1 MNDSSRIT
9 RRRLLATA
17 AAAAPAAYLSAP
29 FVRRAHAAGTL
40 SIGFWD
46 HWVPGANDAAVA
58 LVNEWSEAEGVPVSI
73 DFITSQG
80 NKLLLTQ
87 AAEAQAKAGHDVLSF
102 GTWYLPQYR
111 DQLEPMDD
119 VVDGLR
125 AKYGEVNDTVRYLGY
140 VDGFW
145 SGMPFTAG
153 SQMKGPCS
161 RIDLLKRH
169 AGIDIQAMYPAGAA
183 PQDDDWTMETFL
195 EAAKACHAGGNPFGI
210 GLGST
215 SDSVDSI
222 GAFFNAFGGQLVTE
236 SGDIVV
242 AESDGVKAAL
252 DYLRQLGPLLAPD
265 APAWDDASNN
275 KWLVSGNG
283 SMIWNPPSAWAVA
296 VRDAPEL
303 ARNLWTHGAP
313 AGPAGR
319 YSPFLP
325 YFLGVWRFSPMKD
338 EAKSL
343 LTFLGQESSAKA
355 LVEASSGYDIPAFEK
370 LTKFDTWAKVGPP
383 PGTLY
388 HYPDPHGTMT
398 LSISG
403 APAPHNIAQQ
413 IFTQGVMT
421 KMVVRQMEGESLDR
435 TLGWAANEIE
445 GFLRM

>member
-1 MNDSSRIT
+1 MSSRLSIS

-17 AAAAPAAYLSAP
+17 AAAPAAYLAAP
-29 FVRRAHAAGTL
+29 WVRRASAAGTL
-40 SIGFWD
+40 SVGLWD
-46 HWVPGANDAAVA
+46 HWVPGANDAAVT
-58 LVNEWSEAEGVPVSI
+58 LIEEWSEREGVPVSL

-80 NKLLLTQ
+80 NKLILTQ
-87 AAEAQAKAGHDVLSF
+87 AAEAQAKSGHDVLSF

-111 DQLEPMDD
+111 NDLEPMDD
-119 VVDGLR
+119 VVDALR
-125 AKYGEVNDTVRYLGY
+125 GQYGEVNATVQYLGY

-161 RIDLLKRH
+161 RADLLMQH
-169 AGIDIQAMYPAGAA
+169 AGIDIKAMYPAGAA
-183 PQDDDWTMETFL
+183 PQADDWTMETFMA
-195 EAAKACHAGGNPFGI
+195 AAKACHAGGNPFGI
-210 GLGST
+210 GLGVT

-222 GAFFNAFGGQLVTE
+222 GAFFNAFGGQLVNE
-236 SGDIVV
+236 SGDIV
-242 AESDGVKAAL
+242 ADGDGVRAAL
-252 DYLRQLGPLLAPD
+252 EYLKELGPLLAPD

-275 KWLVSGNG
+275 KWLVSGQG

-296 VRDAPEL
+296 VRDAPEI
-303 ARNLWTHGAP
+303 AQNLWTHGAP
-313 AGPAGR
+313 SGPNGR

-325 YFLGVWRFSPMKD
+325 YFLGVWRFSQMKD

-343 LTFLGQESSAKA
+343 LTHLGQESSALA
-355 LVEASSGYDIPAFEK
+355 LVEASSGYDIPAFEQ
-370 LTKFDTWAKVGPP
+370 LTKFDTWSEVGPP

-421 KMVVRQMEGESLDR
+421 KMVVRQMEGESMER
-435 TLGWAANEIE
+435 TISWASNEIE
-445 GFLRM
+445 GFMRT